1 VPVIPHLAKNRRLPH
16 DVEQKIHAKKR
27 PQPPKLTGLLFVVWW
42 VDLYMSNRTVPL
54 FIRKEFLILIIIFT
68 VIFTLFSCRDS
79 VSSADLVLRNGRII
93 TMDNRWPQVSALAVK
108 GDRISAIG
116 SDRDMLRYT
125 GMETQ
130 VIDLKGMLT
139 IPGFIEGHGH
149 FYSLGASLMELELRN
164 AENWDAIIALVAA
177 EVKNKKPGTWI
188 VGRGWHQNKW
198 TTKPQPN
205 VGGLPIHHKLS
216 AVSPQNPV
224 FLSHTSGHGVF
235 VNQAAMLASGVSEKS
250 VNPPGGEIVRDEN
263 GEPIGMLRENA
274 AQPVRDALKAYQT
287 KRTIQEV
294 KAAMRQQVKLA
305 AKNAIENGITSFQ
318 DMGSTWE
325 ELDHLKVMAAEG
337 SLPIRLYMAVQEPA
351 VEMEEKLA
359 DYRLVGY
366 GNNFLTIRCI
376 GEKVLDGALGTHGGW
391 LLESYTD
398 LPRSFGLNVTPVPEI
413 RHSAELAIKHDYQLA
428 IQGIGDR
435 AARELFNIY
444 EEQFTIHPEKKDL
457 RWRIE
462 HAQVTHPDDLLRYA
476 ALGVIP
482 GIQGIFACSDG
493 PWVVDRLGV
502 ERTKE
507 RGYLFRSMAESGALI
522 MNGTDPPVEEISP
535 IASFHCSIT
544 RELSDG
550 SIFQPEQRLTREQAL
565 QSYTINNAFAS
576 FEEDLKGSITPG
588 KLADITVL
596 SKDIMTVPE
605 DEILDTE
612 IVYTILG
619 GEVVY
624 KWKR

>member
-1 VPVIPHLAKNRRLPH
+1 M
-16 DVEQKIHAKKR
+16 
-27 PQPPKLTGLLFVVWW
+27 GWW
-42 VDLYMSNRTVPL
+42 LDLYMSNRNVPL
-54 FIRKEFLILIIIFT
+54 FIRKEFLILITIFT
-68 VIFTLFSCRDS
+68 VIFTLFSCRGS
-79 VSSADLVLRNGRII
+79 VGSADLVLRNGRII
-93 TMDNRWPQVSALAVK
+93 SLDNGWPQVSALAVK

-164 AENWDAIIALVAA
+164 ADNWDAIIALVAA

-294 KAAMRQQVKLA
+294 KAAMLQQVKLA
-305 AKNAIENGITSFQ
+305 AQNAIENGITSFQ

-565 QSYTINNAFAS
+565 QSYTINNAFAA

>member
-1 VPVIPHLAKNRRLPH
+1 MNLYCIFRSVFL
-16 DVEQKIHAKKR
+16 KK
-27 PQPPKLTGLLFVVWW
+27 QILVLSAIV
-42 VDLYMSNRTVPL
+42 TV
-54 FIRKEFLILIIIFT
+54 ILIFLTCQRINEP
-68 VIFTLFSCRDS
+68 
-79 VSSADLVLRNGRII
+79 ADLVLRNGRII
-93 TMDNRWPQVSALAVK
+93 TVDGQSPQVSALAIK
-108 GDRISAIG
+108 GDRITAVG
-116 SDRDMLRYT
+116 NDRDMLRFT
-125 GMETQ
+125 GRKTQ
-130 VIDLKGMLT
+130 VIDLKGMLA

-149 FYSLGASLMELELRN
+149 FYSLGASLMELELRYAN
-164 AENWDAIIALVAA
+164 NWDAIISLVAE
-177 EVKNKKPGTWI
+177 EVKKLKPGTWI
-188 VGRGWHQNKW
+188 IGRGWHQDKW
-198 TTKPQPN
+198 DAKPQPN
-205 VGGLPIHHKLS
+205 VEGLPFHHKLS

-235 VNQAAMLASGVSEKS
+235 INKAAMQAAGISRIS
-250 VNPPGGEIVRDEN
+250 VDPSGGEIVRDEY
-263 GEPIGMLRENA
+263 GEPIGMLREYA
-274 AQPVRDALKAYQT
+274 AQPVREALAAYKAQ
-287 KRTIQEV
+287 RTLKEIE
-294 KAAMRQQVKLA
+294 ADMRRQVLLA

-325 ELDHLKVMAAEG
+325 ELDHLKIMAEEG
-337 SLPIRLYMAVQEPA
+337 NLPIRLYMAVQEPA

-359 DYRLVGY
+359 NYRLLGY

-391 LLESYTD
+391 LLEPYND
-398 LPRSFGLNVTPVPEI
+398 LPRSYGLNVTPIPEI

-444 EEQFTIHPEKKDL
+444 EEQFNLHPEKQDH

-462 HAQVTHPDDLLRYA
+462 HAQVTHPDDLPRYA

-482 GIQGIFACSDG
+482 GTQGIFACSDG
-493 PWVVDRLGV
+493 PWVLDRLGA

-507 RGYLFRSMAESGALI
+507 RGYIFRSMAESGALI

-544 RELSDG
+544 RKLPDG

-565 QSYTINNAFAS
+565 RSYTINNAYAA
-576 FEEDLKGSITPG
+576 FEEDIKGSITPG

-605 DEILDTE
+605 EDIPGTE
-612 IVYTILG
+612 IVYTIIG
-619 GEVVY
+619 GKVKY
-624 KWKR
+624 KWSR

>member
-1 VPVIPHLAKNRRLPH
+1 
-16 DVEQKIHAKKR
+16 
-27 PQPPKLTGLLFVVWW
+27 
-42 VDLYMSNRTVPL
+42 MSNRTVPL

-68 VIFTLFSCRDS
+68 VIFTLFSCRSS
-79 VSSADLVLRNGRII
+79 VGSADLVLRNGRII

-108 GDRISAIG
+108 GDRILAIG

-188 VGRGWHQNKW
+188 VGRGWHQDKW

-205 VGGLPIHHKLS
+205 MGGLPNHHKLS
-216 AVSPQNPV
+216 AVSRQNPV

-287 KRTIQEV
+287 ERTIQEV

-305 AKNAIENGITSFQ
+305 AQNAIENGITSFQ

-325 ELDHLKVMAAEG
+325 ELDHLKVMADEG

-605 DEILDTE
+605 DEILETE

>member
-1 VPVIPHLAKNRRLPH
+1 
-16 DVEQKIHAKKR
+16 
-27 PQPPKLTGLLFVVWW
+27 
-42 VDLYMSNRTVPL
+42 MSNRNVPL
-54 FIRKEFLILIIIFT
+54 FIRKEFLILITIFT
-68 VIFTLFSCRDS
+68 VIFTLFSCRGS
-79 VSSADLVLRNGRII
+79 VGSADLVLRNGRII

-149 FYSLGASLMELELRN
+149 FYSLGASLVELELRN

-294 KAAMRQQVKLA
+294 KAAMLQQVKLA
-305 AKNAIENGITSFQ
+305 AQNAIENGITSFQ
-318 DMGSTWE
+318 DMGSTWK

-565 QSYTINNAFAS
+565 QSYTINNAFAA

>member
-1 VPVIPHLAKNRRLPH
+1 
-16 DVEQKIHAKKR
+16 
-27 PQPPKLTGLLFVVWW
+27 
-42 VDLYMSNRTVPL
+42 MSNRTLPL
-54 FIRKEFLILIIIFT
+54 FLRKEFLILIIIFT
-68 VIFTLFSCRDS
+68 VIFTLTSCQ
-79 VSSADLVLRNGRII
+79 VSANAADLVLRNGRII

-108 GDRISAIG
+108 GDRISAVG

-149 FYSLGASLMELELRN
+149 FFSLGASLMEVELRN

-177 EVKNKKPGTWI
+177 EVKNKKTGTWI
-188 VGRGWHQNKW
+188 VGRGWHQDKW

-205 VGGLPIHHKLS
+205 VEGLPIHHKLS

-235 VNQAAMLASGVSEKS
+235 VNRAAMLASGLSKKS
-250 VNPPGGEIVRDEN
+250 IDPPGGEIVRDEN

-294 KAAMRQQVKLA
+294 KAAMLQQVKLA
-305 AKNAIENGITSFQ
+305 AQNAIENGITSFQ
-318 DMGSTWE
+318 DMGSTWK

-565 QSYTINNAFAS
+565 QSYTINNAFAA

>member
-1 VPVIPHLAKNRRLPH
+1 
-16 DVEQKIHAKKR
+16 
-27 PQPPKLTGLLFVVWW
+27 VVWW
-42 VDLYMSNRTVPL
+42 LDLYMSNRNVPL
-54 FIRKEFLILIIIFT
+54 FIRKEFLILITIFT
-68 VIFTLFSCRDS
+68 VIFTLFSCRGS
-79 VSSADLVLRNGRII
+79 VGSADLVLRNGRII

-164 AENWDAIIALVAA
+164 ADNWDAIIALVAA

-294 KAAMRQQVKLA
+294 KAAMLQQVKLA
-305 AKNAIENGITSFQ
+305 AQNAIENGITSFQ
-318 DMGSTWE
+318 DMGSTWK

-565 QSYTINNAFAS
+565 QSYTINNAFAA

>member
-1 VPVIPHLAKNRRLPH
+1 
-16 DVEQKIHAKKR
+16 
-27 PQPPKLTGLLFVVWW
+27 
-42 VDLYMSNRTVPL
+42 MSNRNVPL
-54 FIRKEFLILIIIFT
+54 FIRKEFLILITIFT
-68 VIFTLFSCRDS
+68 VIFTLFSCRGS
-79 VSSADLVLRNGRII
+79 VGSADLVLRNGRII

-164 AENWDAIIALVAA
+164 ADNWDAIIALVAA

-305 AKNAIENGITSFQ
+305 AQNAIENGITSFQ

-565 QSYTINNAFAS
+565 QSYTINNAFAA

>member
-1 VPVIPHLAKNRRLPH
+1 
-16 DVEQKIHAKKR
+16 
-27 PQPPKLTGLLFVVWW
+27 
-42 VDLYMSNRTVPL
+42 
-54 FIRKEFLILIIIFT
+54 
-68 VIFTLFSCRDS
+68 
-79 VSSADLVLRNGRII
+79 
-93 TMDNRWPQVSALAVK
+93 
-108 GDRISAIG
+108 
-116 SDRDMLRYT
+116 ML
-125 GMETQ
+125 Q
-130 VIDLKGMLT
+130 L
-139 IPGFIEGHGH
+139 
-149 FYSLGASLMELELRN
+149 
-164 AENWDAIIALVAA
+164 
-177 EVKNKKPGTWI
+177 
-188 VGRGWHQNKW
+188 
-198 TTKPQPN
+198 
-205 VGGLPIHHKLS
+205 
-216 AVSPQNPV
+216 
-224 FLSHTSGHGVF
+224 
-235 VNQAAMLASGVSEKS
+235 
-250 VNPPGGEIVRDEN
+250 
-263 GEPIGMLRENA
+263 
-274 AQPVRDALKAYQT
+274 
-287 KRTIQEV
+287 
-294 KAAMRQQVKLA
+294 VKLA
-305 AKNAIENGITSFQ
+305 AQYAIEYGITSFH
-318 DMGSTWE
+318 DLGSTVK

-565 QSYTINNAFAS
+565 QSYTINNAFAA

>member
-1 VPVIPHLAKNRRLPH
+1 
-16 DVEQKIHAKKR
+16 
-27 PQPPKLTGLLFVVWW
+27 
-42 VDLYMSNRTVPL
+42 MSNRNVPL
-54 FIRKEFLILIIIFT
+54 FIRKEFLILITIFT
-68 VIFTLFSCRDS
+68 VIFTLFSCRGS
-79 VSSADLVLRNGRII
+79 VGSADLVLRNGRII

-164 AENWDAIIALVAA
+164 ADNWDAIIALVAA

-294 KAAMRQQVKLA
+294 KAAMLQQVKLA
-305 AKNAIENGITSFQ
+305 AQNAIENGITSFQ
-318 DMGSTWE
+318 DMGSTWK

-413 RHSAELAIKHDYQLA
+413 RRSAELAIKHDYQLA

-565 QSYTINNAFAS
+565 QSYTINNAFAA

>member
-1 VPVIPHLAKNRRLPH
+1 MKHYFLLYNILLR
-16 DVEQKIHAKKR
+16 KR
-27 PQPPKLTGLLFVVWW
+27 FPG
-42 VDLYMSNRTVPL
+42 S
-54 FIRKEFLILIIIFT
+54 IIIVT
-68 VIFTLFSCRDS
+68 GIFISITCQVPNDP
-79 VSSADLVLRNGRII
+79 ADLILRNGKIV
-93 TMDNRWPQVSALAVK
+93 TMDDRWPQVSALAVK
-108 GDRISAIG
+108 GDRISAVG
-116 SDRDMLRYT
+116 SDRDMLRYIGT
-125 GMETQ
+125 ETQ
-130 VIDLKGMLT
+130 VIDLKGMLA

-164 AENWDAIIALVAA
+164 AENWDAIITLVAEEA
-177 EVKNKKPGTWI
+177 KNKRPGTWI
-188 VGRGWHQNKW
+188 VGRGWHQDKW
-198 TTKPQPN
+198 DREPQPN
-205 VGGLPIHHKLS
+205 VEGLPTHDKLS

-235 VNQAAMLASGVSEKS
+235 VNQAAMQVSGISERS
-250 VNPPGGEIVRDEN
+250 VDPPGGEIVRDEN
-263 GEPIGMLRENA
+263 GEPIGMLREYA
-274 AQPVRDALKAYQT
+274 AQPVRDALKAYQNQ
-287 KRTIQEV
+287 RSAQEV
-294 KAAMRQQVKLA
+294 EMNMRQQVLLA
-305 AKNAIENGITSFQ
+305 AQNAIKNGITSFQ

-325 ELDHLKVMAAEG
+325 ELDHLKIMATEG

-351 VEMEEKLA
+351 VEMEERLA

-413 RHSAELAIKHDYQLA
+413 KYSAELAIKHDYQLA

-444 EEQFTIHPEKKDL
+444 EEQFTMHPEKKDL

-462 HAQVTHPDDLLRYA
+462 HAQVTHPDDLPRYSE
-476 ALGVIP
+476 LGVIP

-493 PWVVDRLGV
+493 PWVVDRLGE

-507 RGYLFRSMAESGALI
+507 RGYVFRSMAESGAII
-522 MNGTDPPVEEISP
+522 MNGTDPPVEEIDP

-544 RELSDG
+544 RELPDG
-550 SIFQPEQRLTREQAL
+550 SIFQPEQRLTRDQAL
-565 QSYTINNAFAS
+565 RSYTINNAFAA
-576 FEEDLKGSITPG
+576 FEEHLKGSITPD

-596 SKDIMTVPE
+596 SKDIMSVPE
-605 DEILDTE
+605 DEILATE
-612 IVYTILG
+612 IIYTILG
-619 GEVVY
+619 GKIVY
-624 KWKR
+624 KGTI

>member
-1 VPVIPHLAKNRRLPH
+1 
-16 DVEQKIHAKKR
+16 
-27 PQPPKLTGLLFVVWW
+27 
-42 VDLYMSNRTVPL
+42 MSNRTVPL

-164 AENWDAIIALVAA
+164 ADNWDAIIALVAA

-294 KAAMRQQVKLA
+294 KAAMLQQVKLA
-305 AKNAIENGITSFQ
+305 AQNAIENGITSFQ
-318 DMGSTWE
+318 DMGSTWK

-565 QSYTINNAFAS
+565 QSYTINNAFAA

>member
-1 VPVIPHLAKNRRLPH
+1 
-16 DVEQKIHAKKR
+16 
-27 PQPPKLTGLLFVVWW
+27 
-42 VDLYMSNRTVPL
+42 MSNRTVPL

-68 VIFTLFSCRDS
+68 VIFTLFSCRGS
-79 VSSADLVLRNGRII
+79 VGSADLVLRNGRII

-188 VGRGWHQNKW
+188 VGRGWHQDKW

-305 AKNAIENGITSFQ
+305 AQNAIENGITSFQ

-337 SLPIRLYMAVQEPA
+337 SLPIRLYMAVQESA

>member
-1 VPVIPHLAKNRRLPH
+1 
-16 DVEQKIHAKKR
+16 
-27 PQPPKLTGLLFVVWW
+27 
-42 VDLYMSNRTVPL
+42 MSNRTVPL
-54 FIRKEFLILIIIFT
+54 FIRKEFLILIIIFA

-79 VSSADLVLRNGRII
+79 VGSADLVLRNGRII

-108 GDRISAIG
+108 GDRISAVG

-149 FYSLGASLMELELRN
+149 FYSLGASLVELELRN

-188 VGRGWHQNKW
+188 VGRGWHQDKW

-287 KRTIQEV
+287 KRTIKEV
-294 KAAMRQQVKLA
+294 KTAMRQQVKLA
-305 AKNAIENGITSFQ
+305 AQNAIENGITSFQ
-318 DMGSTWE
+318 DMGSTWQ

-565 QSYTINNAFAS
+565 QSYTINNAFAA

-605 DEILDTE
+605 NEILDTE

>member
-1 VPVIPHLAKNRRLPH
+1 
-16 DVEQKIHAKKR
+16 
-27 PQPPKLTGLLFVVWW
+27 
-42 VDLYMSNRTVPL
+42 MSNRTLPL
-54 FIRKEFLILIIIFT
+54 FLRKEFLILIIIFT
-68 VIFTLFSCRDS
+68 VIFTLTSCQ
-79 VSSADLVLRNGRII
+79 VSANTADLVLRNGRII

-108 GDRISAIG
+108 GDRISAVG

-149 FYSLGASLMELELRN
+149 FFSLGASLMEVELRN

-177 EVKNKKPGTWI
+177 EVKNKKTGTWI
-188 VGRGWHQNKW
+188 VGRGWHQDKW

-305 AKNAIENGITSFQ
+305 AQNAIENGITSFQ

-325 ELDHLKVMAAEG
+325 ELDHLKIMAAEG

-444 EEQFTIHPEKKDL
+444 EEQFTIYPEKKDL

-550 SIFQPEQRLTREQAL
+550 SIFQPEQRLTRGQAL
-565 QSYTINNAFAS
+565 QSYTINNAFAA

>member
-1 VPVIPHLAKNRRLPH
+1 MKHYFLLYNIFLR
-16 DVEQKIHAKKR
+16 KR
-27 PQPPKLTGLLFVVWW
+27 FPG
-42 VDLYMSNRTVPL
+42 S
-54 FIRKEFLILIIIFT
+54 IIIVT
-68 VIFTLFSCRDS
+68 GIFISITCQVPYDP
-79 VSSADLVLRNGRII
+79 ADLILRNGKIV
-93 TMDNRWPQVSALAVK
+93 TMDDRWPQVSALAVK
-108 GDRISAIG
+108 GDRISAVG
-116 SDRDMLRYT
+116 SDRDMLRYIGT
-125 GMETQ
+125 ETQ
-130 VIDLKGMLT
+130 VIDLKGMLA

-149 FYSLGASLMELELRN
+149 FYSLGASLIELELRN
-164 AENWDAIIALVAA
+164 AENWDAIITLVAEEA
-177 EVKNKKPGTWI
+177 KNKKPGTWI
-188 VGRGWHQNKW
+188 VGRGWHQDKW
-198 TTKPQPN
+198 DREPQPN
-205 VGGLPIHHKLS
+205 VEGLPTHHKLS
-216 AVSPQNPV
+216 SVSPQNPV

-235 VNQAAMLASGVSEKS
+235 VNQAAMQASGISERS
-250 VNPPGGEIVRDEN
+250 VDPPGGEIVRDEN
-263 GEPIGMLRENA
+263 GEPIGMLREYA
-274 AQPVRDALKAYQT
+274 AQPVRDALKAYQNQ
-287 KRTIQEV
+287 RSAQEV
-294 KAAMRQQVKLA
+294 EMNMRQQVLLA
-305 AKNAIENGITSFQ
+305 AQNAIKNGITSFQ

-325 ELDHLKVMAAEG
+325 ELDHLKIMATEG

-351 VEMEEKLA
+351 VEMEERLA

-462 HAQVTHPDDLLRYA
+462 HAQVTHPDDLPRYSE
-476 ALGVIP
+476 LGVIP

-493 PWVVDRLGV
+493 PWVVDRLGE

-507 RGYLFRSMAESGALI
+507 RGYVFRSMAESGAII
-522 MNGTDPPVEEISP
+522 MNGTDPPVEEIDP

-544 RELSDG
+544 RELPDG
-550 SIFQPEQRLTREQAL
+550 SIFQPEQRLTRDQAL
-565 QSYTINNAFAS
+565 RSYTINNAFAA
-576 FEEDLKGSITPG
+576 FEEHLKGSITTG

-596 SKDIMTVPE
+596 SKDIMSVPE
-605 DEILDTE
+605 DEILETE
-612 IVYTILG
+612 IIYTILG
-619 GEVVY
+619 GKVVY
-624 KWKR
+624 KRTI